1 MRYNMKIQYIIGILI
16 AFLFA
21 SCSHEEEEQK
31 PAYGKIDVAVSVTL
45 PQPESVNTLTR
56 AGGPYTDT
64 DIKNAD
70 LLIFDKDAKFMERVK
85 VDNDRLV
92 VTGTGINFTVRLD
105 ATSER
110 RIIHLVANGRSAD
123 GTSDRLN
130 FGGITPG
137 MAENAAISSLQTAS
151 LEHVDEGESTL
162 LNHVMP
168 LVMWGR
174 FALNGINIVTKAE
187 GVKLLRSTACIQ
199 VKKGNGGGKTGLGD
213 FVIEGITVHQGAC
226 HGFLAPTDCTGEVNT
241 PVVANPVTGGIYLD
255 YRKGWVNGAEP
266 SLYIYER
273 NCSASDYMGVVIAAR
288 YKGKKGYY
296 KVVMNGNDG
305 SPLNIVRNHRYIV
318 TVVGVNGP
326 GYESP
331 DIAVA
336 SAPSNALKVELTDE
350 DTDLPCIVA
359 DGQYRMASSNNVFSL
374 YGKTGVTTS
383 ATGVDICTVYSSR
396 GIQPVLTLPDD
407 CNWLTNL
414 SAQALGSN
422 KYKITGDFT
431 SAAND
436 AVATT
441 LTMTCDNLSQPVRVS
456 WNPIISDQKDID
468 SFVLDLV
475 GSTDRN
481 WTVRVLNPTSPGWL
495 FLHPSAA
502 SPGALPGDGMV
513 SELSSKYSSHA
524 YLHVAFGANRRGTVQ
539 MTSASGGETVARK
552 IVVIQ

>member
-1 MRYNMKIQYIIGILI
+1 M
-16 AFLFA
+16 
-21 SCSHEEEEQK
+21 
-31 PAYGKIDVAVSVTL
+31 
-45 PQPESVNTLTR
+45 
-56 AGGPYTDT
+56 
-64 DIKNAD
+64 
-70 LLIFDKDAKFMERVK
+70 
-85 VDNDRLV
+85 

-199 VKKGNGGGKTGLGD
+199 VKKGNGGGNTGLGD

-241 PVVANPVTGGIYLD
+241 PVVANPVTGGTYLD

-273 NCSASDYMGVVIAAR
+273 NCSASDYMGVVIAAQ

-456 WNPIISDQKDID
+456 WNPIISDQKDTD

-524 YLHVAFGANRRGTVQ
+524 YLHVAFGASRRGTVQ

>member
-1 MRYNMKIQYIIGILI
+1 MRYSMKIQYIIGILV
-16 AFLFA
+16 AFLFV

-45 PQPESVNTLTR
+45 PQPESVNALTR
-56 AGGPYTDT
+56 AGGLYTDT
-64 DIKNAD
+64 DIKNVD

-85 VDNDRLV
+85 VENDRLV

-123 GTSDRLN
+123 GSSDRLN
-130 FGGITPG
+130 FGDITLG

-199 VKKGNGGGKTGLGD
+199 VKKGSGGVNTGLDD
-213 FVIEGITVHQGAC
+213 FAIEGITVHQGAC

-241 PVVANPVTGGIYLD
+241 PVTANPVTGGTYLD
-255 YRKGWVNGAEP
+255 YRKGWVNSAEP

-296 KVVMNGNDG
+296 KVVMNGNNG
-305 SPLNIVRNHRYIV
+305 APLNIVRNHRYIV

-326 GYESP
+326 GYENP

-359 DGQYRMASSNNVFSL
+359 DGEYRMASSNNVFSL

-396 GIQPVLTLPDD
+396 GVQPVLTLPAD
-407 CNWLTNL
+407 CNWLANL

-431 SAAND
+431 SLANS
-436 AVATT
+436 AVSTT

-456 WNPIISDQKDID
+456 WNPIISDQKDTD
-468 SFVLDLV
+468 SFVFDLV

-481 WTVRVLNPTSPGWL
+481 WTVRVLNPTSAGWL
-495 FLHPSAA
+495 FLH
-502 SPGALPGDGMV
+502 
-513 SELSSKYSSHA
+513 LSLIH
-524 YLHVAFGANRRGTVQ
+524 
-539 MTSASGGETVARK
+539 
-552 IVVIQ
+552 I